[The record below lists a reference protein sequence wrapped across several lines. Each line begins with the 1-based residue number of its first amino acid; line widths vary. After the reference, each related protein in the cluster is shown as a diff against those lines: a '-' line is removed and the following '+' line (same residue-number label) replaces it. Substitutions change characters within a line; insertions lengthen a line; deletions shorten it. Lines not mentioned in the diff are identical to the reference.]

1 MVRRALSAAVGVIV
15 GLALVPA
22 SAAATSEPV
31 TKIRFTWSNEVV
43 VTPF

>member
-1 MVRRALSAAVGVIV
+1 MVRRPLSAAAGVIV
-15 GLALVPA
+15 GLALVPTPV
-22 SAAATSEPV
+22 AAASEPG